1 MSNEYEMKLQSALSA
16 DQFDK
21 VTEYL
26 ICAYN
31 DNFDMSKILMYTA
44 ILYEMQHMFEKAMC
58 HYRASIAIDATN
70 KAALY
75 NLYRLAE
82 SRKEPIRFQ

>member
-26 ICAYN
+26 VCAYN
-31 DNFDMSKILMYTA
+31 DHFDMSKILMYTA

-58 HYRASIAIDATN
+58 HYRASIAIDGTN